1 MRTIYLYNP
10 IKTIVDTLQNMC
22 YNKDVNKT
30 NKKYEGVVDM
40 FNAKEMKE
48 TREMVIADLIGRD
61 LEMGGFEFVG
71 RGTDGLVLANAEGHT
86 VWLKVI
92 VKKEVW
98 IHEELVGEFED
109 KEKARIEREATA
121 KAKKEKAIAKKK
133 ENEGVAV

>member
-22 YNKDVNKT
+22 YNKDVSKT

-48 TREMVIADLIGRD
+48 VREMVIADLIGRD
-61 LEMGGFEFVG
+61 LEMNGFEFVG
-71 RGTDGLVLANAEGHT
+71 RGVDGLVLANAEGHT
-86 VWLKVI
+86 VVLKVI
-92 VKKEVW
+92 VKKEVG

-133 ENEGVAV
+133 EAEAVAV